1 MDPISIVIPVF
12 NSEQTLEQLHE
23 RIVGVASLRGV
34 EFEIILVNDGSTD
47 RSWDVIE
54 SIAALDGRVRGF
66 NLMRNYGQHNALL
79 CGVRAAKNPII
90 VTMDDDLQH
99 PPEELPILLDALTV
113 DVDVVYGVPESE
125 QHGLLRDL
133 ASVITKKALQASMGA
148 DVARLVS
155 AFRVFRTS
163 LRQAFGVYQG
173 TFISLDVLLTWG
185 TTRFV
190 ARTVRHDA
198 RRVGVSNYTLRRLL
212 THALNMVTG
221 YSTVPLQIASVVGF
235 AFTLFGMA
243 VLIWVLVVVMVN
255 GSSVPGFAFLASIIS
270 LFSGAML
277 FALGIMGEYL
287 ARMHFRLMERPTY
300 AVRSTANGTMRA
312 VSSGQTSSSHERVN

>member
-1 MDPISIVIPVF
+1 MDSISIVIPVY
-12 NSEQTLEQLHE
+12 NSEPTLEELHE
-23 RIVGVASLRGV
+23 RIVQVASIHGI
-34 EFEIILVNDGSTD
+34 EFELIFVNDGSRD
-47 RSWDVIE
+47 GSWNVVE
-54 SIAALDGRVRGF
+54 RIAARDARVRGF

-79 CGVRAAKNPII
+79 CGVRAALNPII

-99 PPEELPILLDALTV
+99 PPEELPKLLEALAP

-155 AFRVFRTS
+155 AFRVFRSS
-163 LRQAFGVYQG
+163 LREAFGVYQG

-185 TTRFV
+185 TTRFA
-190 ARTVRHDA
+190 ARRVRHDA
-198 RRVGVSNYTLRRLL
+198 RLVGASNYNIRKLL

-235 AFTLFGMA
+235 AFTLFGIA
-243 VLIWVLVVVMVN
+243 VLAYVLVIVLIN
-255 GSSVPGFAFLASIIS
+255 GSSVPGFAFLASIIA

-300 AVRSTANGTMRA
+300 AVRSTVDG
-312 VSSGQTSSSHERVN
+312 GQKLATSSRARNDQELVD